1 MVDPAYYLV
10 GALAVSLVASVT
22 VDAVKYQH
30 KNVLLATNQCEVT
43 DMRITDNYV
52 REHRITEKDEYNIL
66 LDPPV
71 TMEYEYECT
80 DGSTFWKEI

>member
-1 MVDPAYYLV
+1 MIDPAYYFV
-10 GALAVSLVASVT
+10 GALAASLVISVA
-22 VDAVKYQH
+22 VDAAEYQR
-30 KNVLLATNQCEVT
+30 KNMLLATNQCETV
-43 DMRITDNYV
+43 DMRITENYV
-52 REHRITEKDEYNIL
+52 RAHRITEKDEYNIL